1 MSEKASTLV
10 ITPEAGESDEAAVAR
25 VKLQPPTQAGISIHL
40 LNDQSALGT
49 DLNSLIEELSAQVEA
64 VANDDLAR
72 SEAML
77 VAQASTLDAMFH
89 AMLRRAALNL
99 GHYPE
104 VVERYMKL
112 ALKAQNQCRTT
123 LEAVSSIKN
132 PPTYVGQANIA
143 QNQQVNNHPAKPENE
158 LLEHEHGERLDF
170 GATQTPIRDDSAM
183 ETVGAIN
190 RTEDSEGKSQG
201 GQELG

>member
-64 VANDDLAR
+64 VANDDLGR

-143 QNQQVNNHPAKPENE
+143 HNQQVNNVSNESETKSENE
-158 LLEHEHGERLDF
+158 LLEHEHGEWLDRIIKILEEC
-170 GATQTPIRDDSAM
+170 A
-183 ETVGAIN
+183 
-190 RTEDSEGKSQG
+190 SE
-201 GQELG
+201 